1 MIEWSLRIFFAYSIL
16 FIVTVILVFFNLTF
30 FVRQIFVLI
39 LIFFLLLE
47 LIVQLSWCPLRN
59 TGTSEA
65 SSHLQVKQTQ
75 GFGECFGG
83 LVAPLRTEERRVERS
98 GTHFGNV
105 VVVILDFL

>member
-1 MIEWSLRIFFAYSIL
+1 MVEWSLRIFFVLFIL

-30 FVRQIFVLI
+30 FVRQIFVVVL
-39 LIFFLLLE
+39 LLLE

-65 SSHLQVKQTQ
+65 SSHLQVKHTQ
-75 GFGECFGG
+75 GFGEFFGG
-83 LVAPLRTEERRVERS
+83 LVAPLRAEERRGERN

-105 VVVILDFL
+105 VVVLVILDFL